1 VTQPIIGSS
10 VLPAEVRNGTEQDK
24 KDYKTALSF
33 EQMLVGQLV
42 QSMVGADGSTGA
54 DSTDSDSDD
63 GDDTDTTPV
72 NPLADGPYAT
82 QLQDALTSAL
92 TSGSGLGLA
101 AQIYKEMRS

>member
-1 VTQPIIGSS
+1 MTQPIISTSS
-10 VLPAEVRNGTEQDK
+10 LPAEVRNGTEQEK

-42 QSMVGADGSTGA
+42 QSMVGADGFTGA
-54 DSTDSDSDD
+54 DDGESDD
-63 GDDTDTTPV
+63 SEDTDTTPI
-72 NPLADGPYAT
+72 NPLADGPYAS